1 MRLMKNEQL
10 ASRQKQQLPKKE
22 PDGVRKLQGMLA
34 LIAPYIACRLSG
46 LSRLHV
52 SSAHHVLIFHFSI
65 APIFCLPL
73 VHRLRLVERQQKEQ
87 AYGHMNAVKI
97 HNQWR
102 RIMRMAKTE
111 ELKQDIEILSQSYDR
126 TVDRKDALI
135 QVHRQLQLH
144 TTSIHIYLAHSNAY
158 SCPPLRN
165 LMCVPKLI
173 VHHMHVNAVITDL
186 HVGAGQGS

>member
-1 MRLMKNEQL
+1 MKLNETDEESAARLEAEAAGAQEG
-10 ASRQKQQLPKKE
+10 ARRRE
-22 PDGVRKLQGMLA
+22 EAAR
-34 LIAPYIACRLSG
+34 YACSYCSMY
-46 LSRLHV
+46 SRLV
-52 SSAHHVLIFHFSI
+52 SLHPLVALCFIGSSCADVAVFHC
-65 APIFCLPL
+65 PMLCLLL

-144 TTSIHIYLAHSNAY
+144 PTSI
-158 SCPPLRN
+158 
-165 LMCVPKLI
+165 
-173 VHHMHVNAVITDL
+173 
-186 HVGAGQGS
+186 

>member
-1 MRLMKNEQL
+1 MKKELL
-10 ASRQKQQLPKKE
+10 ASRQRQQLHKKE

-34 LIAPYIACRLSG
+34 LVALYVACRLSS
-46 LSRLHV
+46 LCYCTPCWRYASL
-52 SSAHHVLIFHFSI
+52 AHHVLMFRFPI

-73 VHRLRLVERQQKEQ
+73 IHRLRLVERQQKEQ

-135 QVHRQLQLH
+135 QVQGQLQLH
-144 TTSIHIYLAHSNAY
+144 TTS
-158 SCPPLRN
+158 
-165 LMCVPKLI
+165 M
-173 VHHMHVNAVITDL
+173 
-186 HVGAGQGS
+186 

>member
-1 MRLMKNEQL
+1 MCLLSLLDVELVGFQACVVEFL
-10 ASRQKQQLPKKE
+10 A
-22 PDGVRKLQGMLA
+22 GVGSLD
-34 LIAPYIACRLSG
+34 
-46 LSRLHV
+46 
-52 SSAHHVLIFHFSI
+52 HHVLTFQFSM
-65 APIFCLPL
+65 APILCLPL

-144 TTSIHIYLAHSNAY
+144 TTSIYTYLAHRNA
-158 SCPPLRN
+158 
-165 LMCVPKLI
+165 
-173 VHHMHVNAVITDL
+173 
-186 HVGAGQGS
+186 

>member
-1 MRLMKNEQL
+1 MKVMKNELL
-10 ASRQKQQLPKKE
+10 ASRQRQQLHKKE

-34 LIAPYIACRLSG
+34 FVALYIACRLSG
-46 LSRLHV
+46 LCPCIPCWHCV
-52 SSAHHVLIFHFSI
+52 SSCASVSF
-65 APIFCLPL
+65 LPGPHIL
-73 VHRLRLVERQQKEQ
+73 LALFHRLRLVERQQKEQ

-135 QVHRQLQLH
+135 QVHRQLQLN
-144 TTSIHIYLAHSNAY
+144 TTSIQIYLAHPNA
-158 SCPPLRN
+158 
-165 LMCVPKLI
+165 
-173 VHHMHVNAVITDL
+173 
-186 HVGAGQGS
+186 